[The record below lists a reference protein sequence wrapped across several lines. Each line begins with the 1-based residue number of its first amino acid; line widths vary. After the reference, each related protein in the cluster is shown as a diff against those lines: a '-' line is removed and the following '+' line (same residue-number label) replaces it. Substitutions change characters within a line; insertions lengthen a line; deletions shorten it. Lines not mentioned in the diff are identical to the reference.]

1 MVAGAMLHIY
11 VVAGAMLQQLP
22 GQLRKAEIESAKR
35 AREVAA
41 LTAEARRLSEMVGP
55 LQERANPNPSPSPN
69 PNPNPRD
76 VHTVQYLAAP
86 HRGDQTHD

>member
-11 VVAGAMLQQLP
+11 MVAGAMLQQLP
-22 GQLRKAEIESAKR
+22 GQLHKAEIESAKR

-55 LQERANPNPSPSPN
+55 LQERANPNPNPSPSLT
-69 PNPNPRD
+69 PNPR
-76 VHTVQYLAAP
+76 AAF
-86 HRGDQTHD
+86 GDG